1 MIVNINEASKD
12 LLELVKLLEEQ
23 KEEEII
29 ITKDGKQVVSMKLF
43 PKKTNKR
50 IGTLKEEYK
59 DIDMSLEE
67 FDSYDVSDLF

>member
-29 ITKDGKQVVSMKLF
+29 ITKDGNKLF
-43 PKKTNKR
+43 LWNYFLRKLIR
-50 IGTLKEEYK
+50 E
-59 DIDMSLEE
+59 LER
-67 FDSYDVSDLF
+67 